1 MLEFYVQKEDGEFEK
16 ASQEQ
21 LDKKIAD
28 RLRRKDEKHAEE
40 LKQYEGF
47 KKQAEEMTASVEDFK
62 NQIATLKNEKEKL
75 EQDFKK
81 SENEVIRQKVMKDYK
96 LSDELEDFIT
106 GDSEDELRSKAER
119 LAHSVGNSSI
129 KIEKI
134 ERPEAEISQS
144 QQIARNLL
152 GKNND

>member
-1 MLEFYVQKEDGEFEK
+1 MLEFYVQTESGEFEK

-21 LDKKIAD
+21 LDRKIAE

-47 KKQAEEMTASVEDFK
+47 KKQAEEMNASVEDFK

-81 SENEVIRQKVMKDYK
+81 SENEVIRQKVLKDYR
-96 LSDELEDFIT
+96 LSDELGEFIT

-119 LAHSVGNSSI
+119 LAHNVGNSSI
-129 KIEKI
+129 KIEKV
-134 ERPEAEISQS
+134 ERPEADISQS
-144 QQIARNLL
+144 QQIARSLL
-152 GKNND
+152 GKSND